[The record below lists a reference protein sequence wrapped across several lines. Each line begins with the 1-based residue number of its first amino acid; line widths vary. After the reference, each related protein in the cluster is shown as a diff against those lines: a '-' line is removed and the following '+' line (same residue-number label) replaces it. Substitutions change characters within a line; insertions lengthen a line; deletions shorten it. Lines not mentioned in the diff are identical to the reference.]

1 MEQTALRE
9 REAKCV
15 QESPPGCTAGCPVH
29 VDVRG
34 MIAAVR
40 KQDYGAGFA
49 LFHRMVPFPS
59 IISRI
64 CDQPCRQSC
73 QRNAVDE
80 PIAIRALER
89 VCLDHNKKPPAPII
103 VPPLKSTSVAIVGA
117 GLSGLTA
124 GVELGRKGYK
134 VVVYE
139 SSPRRGGSIWDLPE
153 SVLPRT
159 VIEDDFAVF
168 SKLPVE
174 FRYGITVGCEGCPSL
189 SGLCQEYDAVYL
201 AVGRQQ
207 LQAFSAELTFDDSGR
222 LQIDSLTLAAGYP
235 RLFVG
240 GSIRRLEYSP
250 IHSISDGKAAAVSI
264 DRLLQQA
271 SLSANRDK
279 EGPYTSNL
287 YTNLEGISPAPLIPM
302 ANAAQ
307 GYSAEEAAL
316 EADRCIQCECRECVK
331 ACEFM
336 NQYRSYPKR
345 LVREVYNNASIV
357 MGMRHANK
365 MINSCSLCGLCGEI
379 CPYHLSM
386 GEVFHEARDL
396 MVKKGKM
403 PPSAHDFALR
413 DMSVSNSDDCVLL
426 RHQPGHSASSTV
438 FYPGCQLAGSAPHHV
453 RNVYDFLCSKVS
465 GGVGLWLGCCGAPA
479 DWAGRKDLFQ
489 QTLSRLEESWLEMG
503 KPKVITACPTCYMQ
517 FSQHL
522 PNIPVETVWT
532 LLDQIG
538 LPDNGQPIE
547 KERKLAIHDSC
558 TTRNEVG
565 LHNSVR
571 NILAQLGY
579 ECQELPLSRDRTVC
593 CGYGGLMMFANREV
607 AHKVVKRRI
616 HESELDYIAY
626 CSMCRDNF
634 AGQGKRA
641 LHLLDLLFGTEPD
654 HAAEG
659 EGPGYSVR
667 QENRARLKRS
677 LLRDLWVEH
686 VEEQAVKIKLVI
698 PDKVSRIMEER
709 RILEDDIRKVID
721 YAEQT
726 GRKLQSRDTGHYLAY
741 YQPVSVTYWVEYS
754 LQDDGFVVHNAYSHR
769 IEISG

>member
-1 MEQTALRE
+1 MEQTAMRE

-34 MIAAVR
+34 MIAAIR
-40 KQDYGAGFA
+40 KQDYAAGFA
-49 LFHRMVPFPS
+49 LLHRTVPFPA

-64 CDQPCRQSC
+64 CNQPCRQSC
-73 QRNAVDE
+73 QRNALDE

-89 VCLDHNKKPPAPII
+89 FCLEHNRKPPSPII
-103 VPPLKSTSVAIVGA
+103 VPPLKSTAVAIVGA

-124 GVELGRKGYK
+124 AVELGRKGYK

-139 SSPRRGGSIWDLPE
+139 SSQRWGGSIWELPE

-159 VIEDDFAVF
+159 VIEEDFAVLG
-168 SKLPVE
+168 KLPVE
-174 FRYGITVGCEGCPSL
+174 FRYAAPIKNEGCLSL
-189 SGLCQEYDAVYL
+189 AALCQKYDAVYL

-207 LQAFSAELTFDDSGR
+207 QNAFPAELEFDDSGH
-222 LQIDSLTLAAGYP
+222 LLIDSVTLAAINP

-240 GSIRRLEYSP
+240 GSIRRVAYSP
-250 IHSISDGKAAAVSI
+250 IHSICDGKVAAVSI

-271 SLSANRDK
+271 SLTANREK
-279 EGPYTSNL
+279 EGSYTSNL
-287 YTNLEGISPAPLIPM
+287 YTNLVGISPAPLIQM
-302 ANAAQ
+302 ENVAN
-307 GYSAEEAAL
+307 GYNTKEAAS

-336 NQYRSYPKR
+336 THYHSYPKR

-357 MGMRHANK
+357 MGIRHANK

-379 CPYHLSM
+379 CPQRLNM
-386 GEVFHEARDL
+386 AEVYHEARDL

-413 DMSVSNSDDCVLL
+413 DMSVSNSDECVLL
-426 RHQPGHSASSTV
+426 RHQPGHTASSIV
-438 FYPGCQLAGSAPHHV
+438 FYPGCQLAGSAPHHIY
-453 RNVYDFLCSKVS
+453 NIYKFLCEKLA
-465 GGVGLWLGCCGAPA
+465 GGVGLWLGCCGSPA
-479 DWAGRKDLFQ
+479 DWAGRKELFQ
-489 QTLSRLEESWLEMG
+489 QTLDRLEESWIEMG
-503 KPKVITACPTCYMQ
+503 KPRVITACPTCYMQ

-522 PNIPVETVWT
+522 RNIPVETVWT

-538 LPDNGQPIE
+538 LPANRQTAE
-547 KERKLAIHDSC
+547 KGRKLAIHDSC

-565 LHNSVR
+565 LHNAVR

-579 ECQELPLSRDRTVC
+579 ECQELPLSRERTVC

-616 HESELDYIAY
+616 HESELDFISY

-641 LHLLDLLFGTEPD
+641 LHLFDMLFGLEPD
-654 HAAEG
+654 QAAKQ
-659 EGPGYSVR
+659 EGPGYSAR

-677 LLRDLWVEH
+677 LLRDVWGEN
-686 VEEQAVKIKLVI
+686 VEEPTVKRKLVI
-698 PDKVSRIMEER
+698 SDSVSRIMEER

-726 GRKLQSRDTGHYLAY
+726 GRKLQSRETGHYLAY

-754 LQDDGFVVHNAYSHR
+754 FRDEGCVVHNTYSHR